1 MSSQAA
7 IWNQLVRGRS
17 NLFDISGSEAPAA
30 RSQILANFLHVIP
43 SLHFRGVEM
52 IELKSVRLI
61 VQSLLRSLRHLDLI
75 EQIGMAT
82 QHFDQLDQGQWRLSP
97 AVLIV

>member
-1 MSSQAA
+1 
-7 IWNQLVRGRS
+7 
-17 NLFDISGSEAPAA
+17 
-30 RSQILANFLHVIP
+30 
-43 SLHFRGVEM
+43 M